1 MRLLGDA
8 LIGLI
13 GGKGL
18 SKVNNATD
26 GQHEKEVG

>member
-18 SKVNNATD
+18 SKVKNATD